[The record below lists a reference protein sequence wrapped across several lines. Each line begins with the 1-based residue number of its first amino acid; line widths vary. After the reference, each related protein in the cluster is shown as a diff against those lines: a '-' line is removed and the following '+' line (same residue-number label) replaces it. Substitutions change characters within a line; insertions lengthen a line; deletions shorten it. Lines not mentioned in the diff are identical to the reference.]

1 MPKQACKFCAHSGQS
16 GYVVSPGGLW
26 QRCPACEGT
35 GEEPRAPLFYEYELD
50 IALAANQANAI
61 ATLQINDYDFRWQ
74 FAMASSTGAFS
85 ALITDGSS
93 KRQFSNVPLNQGV
106 AWGTAEQP
114 FPLLAPFTFQRRG
127 AIIAAL
133 TDLSGAPNTVH
144 LGFAGVQLV

>member
-1 MPKQACKFCAHSGQS
+1 MRPCKFCAGSGHP

-26 QRCPACEGT
+26 QRCPACDGK
-35 GEEPRAPLFYEYELD
+35 GKEPQAPLFYEYEMDVQLT
-50 IALAANQANAI
+50 ALQANAI
-61 ATLQINDYDFRWQ
+61 ATLQINDYDFRWD

-106 AWGTAEQP
+106 MWGTAEQP
-114 FPLLAPFTFQRRG
+114 FPLRAPFVFPRRG

-133 TDLSGAPNTVH
+133 TDLSNANNTVH
-144 LGFAGVQLV
+144 LGFAGVQLIG